1 MSAERRSE
9 PLGAATV
16 RKVASLARL
25 HLDDAEQ
32 SRLATQMAEVLGYVD
47 RLREV
52 DTANVEPMAHPADAT
67 GTPRPDAVTP
77 GLGREAAL
85 ASAPR
90 TDGQAFLVPQILDA
104 E

>member
-1 MSAERRSE
+1 MPAERRIE
-9 PLGAATV
+9 PLDSGTV

-25 HLDDAEQ
+25 HLADAEQ

-67 GTPRPDAVTP
+67 GTPRADVVTP
-77 GLGREAAL
+77 GLDRDAAL
-85 ASAPR
+85 ANAPK